1 MYSLSLDLQVLVAG
15 VAHFTEARHKEI
27 VAPMVG
33 RGVLLDVG
41 EFHKLGEEREK
52 YTERG
57 PAGCLALGSGTWAPQ
72 TLCLSKATR
81 NHTSGTVNPRTRLSF
96 SSQSTLRRSEFQILL
111 PFPVY
116 TARPETSGPSEPFP
130 AGWAEDGRDEEMKEA
145 QSLKLLLPFTHRL
158 KGCSKN
164 AKTEQKP
171 TPNYSTPPYRKRLLG
186 NQDKSEI

>member
-1 MYSLSLDLQVLVAG
+1 MLAN
-15 VAHFTEARHKEI
+15 FTNW
-27 VAPMVG
+27 G
-33 RGVLLDVG
+33 R
-41 EFHKLGEEREK
+41 
-52 YTERG
+52 RG
-57 PAGCLALGSGTWAPQ
+57 RNTQRGDPRGASALGSGTWAPQ

-81 NHTSGTVNPRTRLSF
+81 NHTLGTVHPRTWLSF

-158 KGCSKN
+158 KGCRKN

-171 TPNYSTPPYRKRLLG
+171 TPNHSAPPYRKRLLG